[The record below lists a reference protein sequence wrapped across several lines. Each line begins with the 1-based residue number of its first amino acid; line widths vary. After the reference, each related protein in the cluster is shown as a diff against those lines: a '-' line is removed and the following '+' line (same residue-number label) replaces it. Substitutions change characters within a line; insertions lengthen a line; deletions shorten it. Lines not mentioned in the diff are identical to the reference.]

1 MPQLIEYL
9 DKIAR
14 EKQRDVV
21 SISFL
26 DSLMELDEILNI
38 DFDQY
43 KPFTEVTEWLDANK
57 IQWQPCCLQNSI
69 VIQGRIYVDVPF
81 DEADPMYQKLV
92 CYLENPDGSMK
103 IPNVTFQ
110 YMPLTAAME
119 FACQDAPG
127 YWEKYWADD
136 FKPSDE
142 NSA

>member
-14 EKQRDVV
+14 AKQRDVL

-26 DSLMELDEILNI
+26 DSSMELDEILEI

-43 KPFTEVTEWLDANK
+43 KPFTEVTSWLDANK

-69 VIQGRIYVDVPF
+69 VVQGRIYVDVPF
-81 DEADPMYQKLV
+81 DETDPVYQKLAGHF
-92 CYLENPDGSMK
+92 ENPDGSMK
-103 IPNVTFQ
+103 ISSVTFQ

-119 FACQDAPG
+119 FVCQDEPG
-127 YWEKYWADD
+127 YWEEDYDEA
-136 FKPSDE
+136 KPQ
-142 NSA
+142 